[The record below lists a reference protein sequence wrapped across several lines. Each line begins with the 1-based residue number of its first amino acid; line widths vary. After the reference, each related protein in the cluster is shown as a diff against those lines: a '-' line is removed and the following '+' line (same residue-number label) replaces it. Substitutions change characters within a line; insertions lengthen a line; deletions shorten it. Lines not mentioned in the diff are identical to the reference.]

1 MMGCIYGDLLIAFP
15 EQCRIFDVFMMIP
28 KINGG
33 WEVIEESKHYIRA
46 ILQHTAGRSLK
57 ENGGNLTVS
66 SGYELWTHEEE
77 LTGLFMRI
85 QKDTYRITGVKQ
97 WAYEGGFLK
106 YSLEKVI
113 GNDGTQSHSTSW
125 NTGSHSFG

>member
-1 MMGCIYGDLLIAFP
+1 
-15 EQCRIFDVFMMIP
+15 MIP

-66 SGYELWTHEEE
+66 SGYELWTHEED
-77 LTGLFMRI
+77 LTGLFTRI

-113 GNDGTQSHSTSW
+113 GDDGIKSKNTSW